1 MNAPTMNTPLTPLE
15 YYNLVRERIEHEDSL
30 IVQRLTWL
38 VGSQSF
44 LFTAYA
50 IVANGLMTQA
60 TQPAS
65 LHFAGQ
71 LQLLFQLIPV
81 VAILTSVFIYVSILA
96 AVATMHRLRNG
107 YRSRFGPEED
117 ALPPI
122 MTATPA
128 RWFGL
133 FAPLLLPLVF
143 TTIWLILWMH
153 GQ

>member
-1 MNAPTMNTPLTPLE
+1 MNTPLTPLE
-15 YYNLVRERIEHEDSL
+15 YYNLVRERLEHEDNL

-50 IVANGLMTQA
+50 IVANGLMTQPV
-60 TQPAS
+60 QPAC
-65 LHFAGQ
+65 LHFGEQ
-71 LQLLFQLIPV
+71 LQLLFQLIPI
-81 VAILTSVFIYVSILA
+81 VAMLTCLLIYVGILA
-96 AVATMHRLRNG
+96 AVATMHKLRKG

-122 MTATPA
+122 MTVAPT
-128 RWFGL
+128 RLFGL
-133 FAPLLLPLVF
+133 VAPLLLPLVF
-143 TTIWLILWMH
+143 TAIWLILWMRG

>member
-1 MNAPTMNTPLTPLE
+1 MNAPMMNTPLSALE
-15 YYNLVRERIEHEDSL
+15 YYNLVRERLEHEDNL

-50 IVANGLMTQA
+50 IVSNGLMSQPP
-60 TQPAS
+60 QPAS
-65 LHFAGQ
+65 QHFEEQ
-71 LQLLFQLIPV
+71 LQLLFQLIPI
-81 VAILTSVFIYVSILA
+81 VAMLTCVLIYISILA
-96 AVATMHRLRNG
+96 AVMTMRKLRSG

-122 MTATPA
+122 MTAAPV
-128 RWFGL
+128 RLFGL
-133 FAPLLLPLVF
+133 VAPLLLPLVF
-143 TTIWLILWMH
+143 TIWLILWIR